1 MEITSFYQLVLHAI
15 FKLAQQFLPRNNA
28 SLTDGHKCCYSG
40 ENKMC
45 ISFEDLGNIL
55 IQGMSKQKSEPDFLL
70 SYKGVKVYK
79 RKTEFLLFTVLIS
92 EDENFCS
99 FIDNHQ

>member
-15 FKLAQQFLPRNNA
+15 FKLAQLLPRNNA

-40 ENKMC
+40 ETKMC